1 MFLYKVFNQNK
12 RSIRGCMNTV
22 RVIISFVATVV
33 LVTVAFYVSSCAY
46 HDSRLRRF
54 FDHPAVEE
62 EVFLPPLDP
71 FVKPTLTTR
80 IDRYADIP
88 VSHFYPPTPPV
99 GGIYSVLE
107 GITDEEVGQAR
118 VLAYMLTY
126 YPLVG
131 LEDEFVSQLNNRQR
145 AEYKRQNDALD
156 KEIFGSDYTL
166 IKRVGSV
173 LRVPIAVLNIL
184 RQE

>member
-1 MFLYKVFNQNK
+1 
-12 RSIRGCMNTV
+12 MNAV

-33 LVTVAFYVSSCAY
+33 LVTVGLYVSSCAY
-46 HDSRLRRF
+46 QSGRPIRVF
-54 FDHPAVEE
+54 YHPAVEE
-62 EVFLPPLDP
+62 KVFLPPLDS
-71 FVKPTLTTR
+71 FVKPTITKR

-88 VSHFYPPTPPV
+88 DSHFYPPTPPM

-126 YPLVG
+126 YPLVA
-131 LEDEFVSQLNNRQR
+131 LEDHVVSQLNDWQR

>member
-1 MFLYKVFNQNK
+1 
-12 RSIRGCMNTV
+12 MNAV
-22 RVIISFVATVV
+22 RVIISFVVTVV

-46 HDSRLRRF
+46 HDSRLPRF
-54 FDHPAVEE
+54 SDHPAVKE

-71 FVKPTLTTR
+71 SVKPTLTTR
-80 IDRYADIP
+80 IDRYTDIP

-107 GITDEEVGQAR
+107 GITDEEVGRAR
-118 VLAYMLTY
+118 VLAYILTY
-126 YPLVG
+126 YPLVA
-131 LEDEFVSQLNNRQR
+131 LEDEFVSQFNNRHRQRHRQR

-173 LRVPIAVLNIL
+173 MHVPKAVLNIL